1 MNIEQAIELD
11 AQGVA
16 WLSAYREA
24 KIKIREWTEKADIA
38 GEQIKAIIGEKEIA
52 TIDGNPVAKY
62 SVVETH
68 RLDVKR
74 AREILPQQVL
84 DLLEVITPSRRFVLV
99 EGDERIFSLL
109 PEMMLLDSQPNCEAS
124 SSIILPML
132 PGHFSNHWA

>member
-11 AQGVA
+11 AQGV
-16 WLSAYREA
+16 
-24 KIKIREWTEKADIA
+24 
-38 GEQIKAIIGEKEIA
+38 A

-99 EGDERIFSLL
+99 EGDE
-109 PEMMLLDSQPNCEAS
+109 
-124 SSIILPML
+124 
-132 PGHFSNHWA
+132 

>member
-99 EGDERIFSLL
+99 EGDE
-109 PEMMLLDSQPNCEAS
+109 
-124 SSIILPML
+124 
-132 PGHFSNHWA
+132 